1 MSDKEFDLNTH
12 TARLLLD
19 EPFFA
24 AISRRID
31 KRASNAIPTAGVMVN
46 PAATTSPCPEVSL
59 SSSWSNGT
67 GTKINLT

>member
-46 PAATTSPCPEVSL
+46 PDTAQFEMLYNPKFFED
-59 SSSWSNGT
+59 
-67 GTKINLT
+67 